1 VTASSA
7 VAAHAAFT
15 EIALAGAAD
24 CLVVF
29 GLAWSSTGTR
39 LVERARRV
47 ATRHA
52 LAALA
57 VDVEAAPELARR
69 CRVTA
74 APSLLLFRNGQEVER
89 RLGEVSERDLDDWIT
104 LALADD
110 RAR

>member
-1 VTASSA
+1 MTVSLAIA
-7 VAAHAAFT
+7 DRAAFAD
-15 EIALAGAAD
+15 IALAGETD

-29 GLAWSSTGTR
+29 GLAWSSTGMR
-39 LVERARRV
+39 LVERAQRV

-57 VDVEAAPELARR
+57 VDVEASPELARR

-89 RLGEVSERDLDDWIT
+89 RLGEVSERDLEDWIT
-104 LALADD
+104 LALAEDG
-110 RAR
+110 AR